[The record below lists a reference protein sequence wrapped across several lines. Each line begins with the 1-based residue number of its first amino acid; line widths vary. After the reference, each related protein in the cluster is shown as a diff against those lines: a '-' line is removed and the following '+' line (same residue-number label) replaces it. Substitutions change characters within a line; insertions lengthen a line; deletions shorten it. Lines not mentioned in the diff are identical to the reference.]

1 MYLLYFASE
10 LEQPWADAVGMA
22 PRYKVTLTEQE
33 RGEPEALARSGKTAA
48 RKFIHARALL
58 QCDAG
63 PHGTQWKVAAVA
75 GAPGINCA
83 AVENPS
89 TVHGPK
95 SPRIGKK
102 IQSPTVRFRTISAAS
117 VTNCRFSVK

>member
-1 MYLLYFASE
+1 L
-10 LEQPWADAVGMA
+10 A
-22 PRYKVTLTEQE
+22 PRYKVTLTEQD
-33 RGEPEALARSGKTAA
+33 RGELEALASSGKTAA
-48 RKFIHARALL
+48 RTFIHARTLL
-58 QCDAG
+58 PCDAG
-63 PHGTQWKVAAVA
+63 PHGTPWTAAAVA
-75 GAPGINCA
+75 EALCINCA